1 MQKSET
7 IVFVATLDPR
17 VNAIERL
24 LSSLGLSVRWLAGRL
39 GTSHTNVRNWLQ
51 GDGPR
56 DRSML
61 DAALTVLREEEQSRR
76 PASQQRKPGVFQL
89 APVPD
94 AMLPIVSRAGAGHW
108 VEPFQCEDFE
118 PVPAHLVAQDCF
130 GVVVDGDSMYPFLH
144 PGDIAVFKAAR
155 SARIGQTVLARNDE
169 KQLTVKVFRHNG
181 EGFELVPINQAH
193 PKATAKEWEIEGVL
207 VAYVRDIGPRR
218 ITDSDPNGLRWDP
231 ATAPV
236 V

>member
-130 GVVVDGDSMYPFLH
+130 GVVVDGDSMFPFLH
-144 PGDIAVFKAAR
+144 PGDIAIFKAER
-155 SARIGQTVLARNDE
+155 QPRLGYTVLARNGE
-169 KQLTVKVFRHNG
+169 NELTIKLFKHNG
-181 EGFELVPINQAH
+181 AEFELVPINPAH
-193 PKATAKEWEIEGVL
+193 PKATASLWRVEGVL
-207 VAYVRDIGPRR
+207 VAYVRDIGQRR
-218 ITDSDPNGLRWDP
+218 ITDSDPSGLRYDP
-231 ATAPV
+231 NAV
-236 V
+236 IG